1 MPRPL
6 ETDLTGHA
14 FGLPASC
21 SLEMGQKDENAEVHD
36 ASSADHKSC
45 VGTQVEPVMAEIEM
59 DTSQGTTLVMGG
71 EVEKDSD
78 AASSSQQEIDDE
90 DESMTSE
97 ELQQVALKL
106 YEVAFVAGAQWMKRR
121 LSLEESTALSQDDIA
136 RMARICG
143 NHDIIMMIRGFDPT
157 RPSDE

>member
-59 DTSQGTTLVMGG
+59 DISQGTTLVMGG

-90 DESMTSE
+90 DEPMTSE
-97 ELQQVALKL
+97 ELQVALKL
-106 YEVAFVAGAQWMKRR
+106 YEAAFVAGAQWMKMR
-121 LSLEESTALSQDDIA
+121 LSLEGATAPSQDDIA
-136 RMARICG
+136 RMAGMCH
-143 NHDIIMMIRGFDPT
+143 NVDIILLLRGINPI